1 MSDPNKQNEG
11 GCIHLLLLPIYL
23 LIAVMLAPGIIVD
36 TLKPGYFGRGFTALL
51 GIIGFS
57 IAIWGSVALLVA
69 LFTGSLAAV
78 WSYAF

>member
-1 MSDPNKQNEG
+1 MSDPNNPDNG

-23 LIAVMLAPGIIVD
+23 AIAILLAPGIIVD
-36 TLKPGYFGRGFTALL
+36 TLKPDYFGRGFNALF

-57 IAIWGSVALLVA
+57 IAVWGSIALLVA

-78 WSYAF
+78 WSYGF